1 MTPEEL
7 KTMGHL
13 KFGHGWQTKFAKTL
27 GVSHRSVNG
36 WSRGERD
43 IPRYAQ
49 LVLEGLP
56 NRECSD
62 PDCPNK

>member
-1 MTPEEL
+1 MTPEEF
-7 KTMGHL
+7 KTIGYL
-13 KFGHGWQTKFAKTL
+13 KFGHGWQTKLAKTL
-27 GVSHRSVNG
+27 DVSVRSVNG
-36 WSRGERD
+36 WYIGERD

-62 PDCPNK
+62 PHCPNK